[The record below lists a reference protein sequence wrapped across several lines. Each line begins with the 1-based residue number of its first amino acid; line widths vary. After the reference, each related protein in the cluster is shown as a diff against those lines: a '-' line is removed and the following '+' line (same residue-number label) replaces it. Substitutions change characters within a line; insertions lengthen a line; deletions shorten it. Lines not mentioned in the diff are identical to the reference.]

1 MKKRFT
7 DEQIIGILR
16 EAEVGAMSIKALC
29 KKHNLTEQ
37 TFFRWRN
44 KFGGLDVPDARRLK
58 DLESEN
64 ARLKRLVAEQMLVI
78 DGMKEIGPKKMMT
91 PSERRDTVQVLVRRG
106 LSQRKALRYL
116 GLSRRI
122 ASYAPRQAA
131 KDQAV
136 AERLLAASPKVP
148 RFGYRRMAA
157 WLDLGEARV
166 RRLWRQLGLNIPRRR
181 PRRRRSGNDI
191 RLPGAVRPNAVW
203 SYDFVHDQMVDGR
216 ALKMLCVIDEYTRE
230 CLAIEVGASL
240 RAQDV
245 ILTLSRLMRIYG
257 KPAFVRSD
265 NGAEFTAAKVMR
277 WLRDAAIGPAFIAPG
292 SPWQNGFVESFNGKL
307 RDELL
312 NREWF
317 RSRAEAKVL
326 IERWRQFYNEQR
338 PHSAHGYKPPATV
351 RRNWSE
357 PDTIYPGLTG

>member
-1 MKKRFT
+1 MT
-7 DEQIIGILR
+7 TP
-16 EAEVGAMSIKALC
+16 AM
-29 KKHNLTEQ
+29 
-37 TFFRWRN
+37 
-44 KFGGLDVPDARRLK
+44 
-58 DLESEN
+58 
-64 ARLKRLVAEQMLVI
+64 
-78 DGMKEIGPKKMMT
+78 
-91 PSERRDTVQVLVRRG
+91 RRDTLEVLVRRG
-106 LSQRKALRYL
+106 ISQRRACTYL

-122 ASYAPRQAA
+122 AGYALRQPG
-131 KDQAV
+131 KDRAL
-136 AERLLAASPKVP
+136 AERLVASSPQVP

-157 WLDLGEARV
+157 WLDVGEARV
-166 RRLWRQLGLNIPRRR
+166 RRLWRSLGLSIPRRR
-181 PRRRRSGNDI
+181 PKRRRSGSDI

-216 ALKMLCVIDEYTRE
+216 GLKLLCVIDEYTRE

-245 ILTLSRLMRIYG
+245 ILTLSRLMRLYG
-257 KPAFVRSD
+257 KPAYVRSD

-338 PHSAHGYKPPATV
+338 PHSAHRYKPPASV

-357 PDTIYPGLTG
+357 PDNIPIGLTA

>member
-1 MKKRFT
+1 MT
-7 DEQIIGILR
+7 TP
-16 EAEVGAMSIKALC
+16 S
-29 KKHNLTEQ
+29 
-37 TFFRWRN
+37 
-44 KFGGLDVPDARRLK
+44 ARRDSAQL
-58 DLESEN
+58 
-64 ARLKRLVAEQMLVI
+64 
-78 DGMKEIGPKKMMT
+78 
-91 PSERRDTVQVLVRRG
+91 LVRRG
-106 LSQRKALRYL
+106 MSQRKALAYL

-122 ASYAPRQAA
+122 ASYAPVQPA
-131 KDQAV
+131 KDQV
-136 AERLLAASPKVP
+136 LAEQLLAASPKVP

-157 WLDLGEARV
+157 WLGLGEARV
-166 RRLWRQLGLNIPRRR
+166 RRQWRTLGLNIPRRR
-181 PRRRRSGNDI
+181 PRRRRCGSDI

-203 SYDFVHDQMVDGR
+203 SYDFVHDQLVDGR

-245 ILTLSRLMRIYG
+245 ILTLSRLMRLYG

-317 RSRAEAKVL
+317 RNRAEAKVL

-338 PHSAHGYKPPATV
+338 PHSSHRYKTPASV
-351 RRNWSE
+351 RRNWTESDNI
-357 PDTIYPGLTG
+357 PTGLTA